1 MWDKMQWGVFLIFT
15 GFLIPLGIVFI
26 VMARHEN
33 KSVTYIVDEW
43 EEKTFINSY
52 NSQDKH
58 EQRYY

>member
-1 MWDKMQWGVFLIFT
+1 MWDKMQWGIFFIFT

-26 VMARHEN
+26 VMARREN
-33 KSVTYIVDEW
+33 KSVTYKVDEW

-52 NSQDKH
+52 NSKDRY

>member
-33 KSVTYIVDEW
+33 KSIINKVDDW
-43 EEKTFINSY
+43 EDRTFINSY
-52 NSQDKH
+52 NLKDGY

>member
-1 MWDKMQWGVFLIFT
+1 MQWGVFLIFT

-26 VMARHEN
+26 VMARREN
-33 KSVTYIVDEW
+33 KSVTYKVDEW

-52 NSQDKH
+52 NSKDKY

>member
-26 VMARHEN
+26 IMARREN
-33 KSVTYIVDEW
+33 KSVTYKVDEW
-43 EEKTFINSY
+43 ENKTFINSY
-52 NSQDKH
+52 NSKDNY